1 MEHYNVSSKFNV
13 EYAKVLAV
21 ESIYST
27 HLYPESTL
35 PTHFQSPPSS
45 FSSSYIRMRLIYSTF
60 ACAPSTPN
68 NELKVCCKIFH
79 SLL

>member
-1 MEHYNVSSKFNV
+1 MEHYNVPSKFNV

-35 PTHFQSPPSS
+35 PTHF
-45 FSSSYIRMRLIYSTF
+45 Y
-60 ACAPSTPN
+60 
-68 NELKVCCKIFH
+68 KI
-79 SLL
+79 